1 VEELTVRLLPFASN
15 DGPTN
20 MAADEALL
28 ASAARGV
35 ASLRF
40 YGWDRTTL
48 SLGYFQ
54 REAGRLADPQ
64 LAELPFVR
72 RPTGGGAIIHHPHE
86 LTYALAVPLVR
97 PWQAHRNWLR
107 MHEIISAALRDH
119 GVGTFL
125 FKPEGEPSSHSFLCF
140 KHFTAGD
147 LMIDWYKVAG
157 SAQRKQRGALL
168 QHGSIMLEQPPFT
181 TALYGI
187 GDMTAMKIEPT
198 VLADYIVRHLNEDL
212 GWQIEPGEWSCE
224 EREAIASL
232 AANRYRSDAWNRK
245 R

>member
-1 VEELTVRLLPFASN
+1 VEELKVRLLPFEIN

-54 REAGRLADPQ
+54 AESDLLADPQ

-72 RPTGGGAIIHHPHE
+72 RPTGGLAIIHHPHE
-86 LTYALAVPLVR
+86 LTYALAIPAAR
-97 PWQAHRNWLR
+97 PWKAERNWLR
-107 MHEIISAALRDH
+107 MHEILSAALADH
-119 GVGTFL
+119 GVTTVL
-125 FKPEGEPSSHSFLCF
+125 FNPEGEVSSPHLLCF
-140 KHFTAGD
+140 HHFTAGD
-147 LMIDWYKVAG
+147 LMIGWDKVAG
-157 SAQRKQRGALL
+157 SAQRKLRGALL
-168 QHGSIMLEQPPFT
+168 QHGSVLLERPPFIQS
-181 TALYGI
+181 LIGI
-187 GDMTAMKIEPT
+187 RELTLLAIEPAL
-198 VLADYIVRHLNEDL
+198 LASSVVCHLEEDL
-212 GWQIEPGEWSCE
+212 GWQIEPGAWTSE
-224 EREAIASL
+224 EREAITSL
-232 AANRYRSDAWNRK
+232 AAIRYRSDAWNRK